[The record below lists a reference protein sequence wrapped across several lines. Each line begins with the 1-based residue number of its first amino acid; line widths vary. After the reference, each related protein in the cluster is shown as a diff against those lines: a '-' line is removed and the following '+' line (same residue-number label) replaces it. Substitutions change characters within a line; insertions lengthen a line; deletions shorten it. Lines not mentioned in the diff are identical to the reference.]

1 MYIIK
6 TCNYSVTPVTYSAY
20 GSIIILDLMSAFEI
34 TKVTESVKFKFI
46 HQVFV
51 VGVKLLY
58 LLNLIGYM

>member
-1 MYIIK
+1 
-6 TCNYSVTPVTYSAY
+6 
-20 GSIIILDLMSAFEI
+20 MSAFEI

-58 LLNLIGYM
+58 LLNLIGYNYVICFSEDMF